1 MNDTGNKN
9 RAVESEC
16 GPFHLSQLRGAQSIV
31 FTKAPYLLSAASVAG
46 SKEAQGPLGKYFDLT
61 NEDDLFGAETWEEAE
76 SNMQKEAC
84 VLALGKSHVDPKSV
98 RYLFGGDLL
107 RQGIA
112 TSMGVEDLQIPIF
125 GLYGAC
131 STSGEALALAAMSVA
146 AGYGDYMLAVTS
158 SHFGS
163 AEKEFR
169 FPLGYANQRP
179 LSAHWTVTA
188 SGAFLVGSHLNK
200 IHSDKQHQRK
210 SQFRHIRITGV
221 TIGKI
226 VDFGLKDSQNM
237 GACMAPAATDTIY
250 RNFQDLGRTQEDYD
264 QIITGDLGYIGQSIL
279 FDLMKSRGYDI
290 RKKHMDCGMTIFD
303 QETQDT
309 HAGGSGCGCA
319 ASTLAS
325 YILPKL
331 ESGEWR
337 KILFVPTGAL
347 MSTVS
352 FNEGASVPG
361 IAHLWNIKACGVLH
375 LFLQRLFRSLHILSR
390 HILQWKDIHLFL
402 QTILLHGIIL
412 PDHKR
417 WSYNFLCR
425 ENDQTSAIH
434 YHSFQQQNKSHR
446 WRSEHAFYLPYHI
459 WSHDFRFRIRSVLN
473 S

>member
-1 MNDTGNKN
+1 MNAMKGT
-9 RAVESEC
+9 
-16 GPFHLSQLRGAQSIV
+16 QSIA
-31 FTKAPYLLSAASVAG
+31 FSESPYLVSAGSVAG
-46 SKEAQGPLGKYFDLT
+46 KKEGEGPLGKYFDIAS
-61 NEDDLFGAETWEEAE
+61 EDDLFGEKTWEIAE
-76 SNMQKEAC
+76 GTMQKLAC
-84 VLALGKSHVDPKSV
+84 MLALKNAGVQPEEV

-112 TSMGVEDLQIPIF
+112 TSMGAEELQIPVF
-125 GLYGAC
+125 GLFGAC
-131 STSGEALALAAMSVA
+131 STSGEALALAAMTVA
-146 AGYGDYMLAVTS
+146 AGYGDLVLAATS

-210 SQFRHIRITGV
+210 SQFRHIRIAGV

-361 IAHLWNIKACGVLH
+361 IAH
-375 LFLQRLFRSLHILSR
+375 
-390 HILQWKDIHLFL
+390 
-402 QTILLHGIIL
+402 
-412 PDHKR
+412 
-417 WSYNFLCR
+417 
-425 ENDQTSAIH
+425 AIMI
-434 YHSFQQQNKSHR
+434 
-446 WRSEHAFYLPYHI
+446 EHC
-459 WSHDFRFRIRSVLN
+459 
-473 S
+473 